1 MADTQI
7 RKAPPPSE
15 GFADEMSDAAGGIGL
30 FTISLF
36 GAVPGF
42 LPTVAL
48 TIFAGALVVI
58 PVLIV
63 GGAAALAF
71 GLLLVL
77 ARLVSRGVTLAGRGH
92 DESDDAKEPKATLVS
107 TDPQAALH

>member
-1 MADTQI
+1 MSRTQVP
-7 RKAPPPSE
+7 KETAQSE
-15 GFADEMSDAAGGIGL
+15 GFADEMADAVGGIGL
-30 FTISLF
+30 FTVSLF

-42 LPTVAL
+42 LPAVAL
-48 TIFAGALVVI
+48 TILAGAIVVI

-63 GGAAALAF
+63 GGAVGLAF

-77 ARLVSRGVTLAGRGH
+77 ARLVSRGVTLVGGARE
-92 DESDDAKEPKATLVS
+92 ESDDAKEPKGTLVS